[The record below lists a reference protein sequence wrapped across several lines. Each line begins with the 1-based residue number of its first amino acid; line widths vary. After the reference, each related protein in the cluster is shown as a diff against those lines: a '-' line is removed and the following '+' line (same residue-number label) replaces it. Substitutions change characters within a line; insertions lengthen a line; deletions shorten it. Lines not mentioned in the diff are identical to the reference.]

1 VLNDDEILDTV
12 GLVSAVG
19 DTDDCPGR
27 HTAVPG
33 SPDRHR
39 ACRPDPGTVTRV
51 SALSSLARRTV
62 SALPQGWRDRAYRS
76 FAHQASDAALL
87 AEGVVAHEPTMRH
100 LAAAGYRPDCIIDIG
115 AYIGAWSAMA
125 ASIFPGRPIL
135 MVDGNPARRPDLDA
149 RVASLGVGAVGEI
162 ALLGADA
169 GTTVP
174 FYEIGTGS
182 SVYRELTNLD
192 KQVHELPLHR
202 LDDVAD
208 SFFAHVGRR
217 PTDVLMK
224 VDVQGYELE
233 VLTGAPRLLEHVGA
247 LVLELSLIPYN
258 EGAPLA
264 HDVIRWLD
272 EHGFVIY
279 DICDLHRR
287 GTDGALFQMDF
298 VFVPTTSRLREGAF
312 WLSETAS

>member
-1 VLNDDEILDTV
+1 M
-12 GLVSAVG
+12 A
-19 DTDDCPGR
+19 
-27 HTAVPG
+27 
-33 SPDRHR
+33 SP
-39 ACRPDPGTVTRV
+39 T
-51 SALSSLARRTV
+51 
-62 SALPQGWRDRAYRS
+62 
-76 FAHQASDAALL
+76 ALL

-100 LAAAGYRPDCIIDIG
+100 LAEAGYRPDCIIDVG
-115 AYIGAWSAMA
+115 AYKGEWSTMA
-125 ASIFPGRPIL
+125 ASIFPDREIL
-135 MVDGNPARRPDLDA
+135 MIDGNPARRPDLDA
-149 RVASLGVGAVGEI
+149 CTASLGGVTVGEI

-208 SFFAHVGRR
+208 SFFTHIGRR
-217 PTDVLMK
+217 PSNVLMK

-233 VLTGAPRLLEHVGA
+233 VLAGAPKLLDNVGA

-264 HDVIRWLD
+264 HDVIRWL
-272 EHGFVIY
+272 EERGFVTY

-287 GTDGALFQMDF
+287 ETDGALFQMDF
-298 VFVPTTSRLREGAF
+298 VFVPTTSTLRHGAF
-312 WLSETAS
+312 WLSEVMH

>member
-1 VLNDDEILDTV
+1 M
-12 GLVSAVG
+12 
-19 DTDDCPGR
+19 
-27 HTAVPG
+27 
-33 SPDRHR
+33 
-39 ACRPDPGTVTRV
+39 
-51 SALSSLARRTV
+51 SALSSLARRAV
-62 SALPQGWRDRAYRS
+62 SSLPQGWRDRAYRS
-76 FAHQASDAALL
+76 FTHMASATALL

-100 LAAAGYRPDCIIDIG
+100 LAEAGYRPDCIVDVG
-115 AYIGAWSAMA
+115 AYTGEWSAMA
-125 ASIFPGRPIL
+125 ASIFPGQPIL
-135 MVDGNPARRPDLDA
+135 MIDGNPSRRPDLEA
-149 RVASLGVGAVGEI
+149 RAAALGNGAVGEI

-208 SFFAHVGRR
+208 SYFAHIGRR

-233 VLTGAPRLLEHVGA
+233 VLAGAPQLLDNVGA

-272 EHGFVIY
+272 ERGFVTY

-287 GTDGALFQMDF
+287 ETDGALFQMDF
-298 VFVPTTSRLREGAF
+298 VFVPATSRLREGAF
-312 WLSETAS
+312 WLSETTH